1 MATNMIL
8 LIVASAL
15 VLSTNA
21 IRSLDSMKSQSDE
34 HMKFVRH
41 PILPPFFGGHGLG
54 RPAFGVGPVIGFGPF
69 GGVVGGAG
77 PNNGGGLGFGT
88 GTGTDNGS
96 GLGFGTGSGTEI
108 GSGSNFG
115 SSIGGGGFGSGN
127 VGGGFGFNGDSNGG
141 DGSFASGQAKAS
153 LGNQKP

>member
-8 LIVASAL
+8 LIVASTL

-41 PILPPFFGGHGLG
+41 PILPPFLGGHGLG

-69 GGVVGGAG
+69 GGIVGGVG
-77 PNNGGGLGFGT
+77 PNNGGGL
-88 GTGTDNGS
+88 
-96 GLGFGTGSGTEI
+96 
-108 GSGSNFG
+108 
-115 SSIGGGGFGSGN
+115 GGGFGSGN